1 MQYLLTERTDQILTI
16 TLNRPEKRNA
26 LNSELVNELKNTLFQ
41 AEEESGIKAVVL
53 KGEGEA
59 FCAGADLAYLQGLQ
73 HNSYDENLQD
83 STSLMELFKQI
94 FEYPKPIIAC
104 VHGAALAGGCGI
116 ATVCDFAIA
125 AEDASFGYTEVRI
138 GFVPAIV
145 MVFLTKKIGEGKA
158 RELLLSG
165 DIISAKQALE
175 YGLINKVVEKNTEY
189 ETSMALASRLAKQNS
204 AQSMALVKKMLY
216 DMPATYTEALDYAAR
231 TNAKAR
237 SSSDC
242 KKGISAF
249 LNKEKIVW

>member
-41 AEEESGIKAVVL
+41 AEEESSIKAVVL

-216 DMPATYTEALDYAAR
+216 DMPATYTEALDYAAS